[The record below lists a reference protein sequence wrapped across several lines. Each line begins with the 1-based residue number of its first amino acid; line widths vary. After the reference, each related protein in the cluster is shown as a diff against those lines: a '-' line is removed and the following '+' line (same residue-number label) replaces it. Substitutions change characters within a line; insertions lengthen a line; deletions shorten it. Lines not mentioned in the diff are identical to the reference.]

1 MGRKEEKNSIIEI
14 CPIRNVVARFGNK
27 WALLVIVFIN
37 ESGKVRFSQLR
48 KLIPDISSKM
58 LASTLDVLEADGLV
72 FRTVYPEVP
81 VRVEYELTE
90 MGRSLVPLIDAL
102 TDWALNRQ
110 EAILAHRRSSDKSR

>member
-102 TDWALNRQ
+102 TDWALNHQ
-110 EAILAHRRSSDKSR
+110 EAILAHRSSSDKSR